1 MAHNFRFWR
10 LEEDQHLRLSTPSL
24 PEQRSGRLFLA
35 LFFEAATRA
44 FCRGLG
50 TRAFAAAN
58 SLVHWVTR

>member
-35 LFFEAATRA
+35 LFFEAATLPKA
-44 FCRGLG
+44 
-50 TRAFAAAN
+50 
-58 SLVHWVTR
+58 VDWVPVPSQQQIAWYIG